1 MRLEQLA
8 DFFASVLVGLEVAMV
23 TLALAVGGT
32 FTGGVR
38 CQNCFFPK
46 LSRTL
51 RLLVVEFEIIMVI
64 THE

>member
-8 DFFASVLVGLEVAMV
+8 ISLVFWLVLKLPWSHSHSQC
-23 TLALAVGGT
+23 GT
-32 FTGGVR
+32 FTGSGS
-38 CQNCFFPK
+38 CQNCFFPN

-51 RLLVVEFEIIMVI
+51 RLLVVEFELIMVI